1 MSDKELE
8 VKAPQDAID
17 ILPQERITGDILRGR
32 GPRRGNLERL
42 LKYWRPIMRKPG
54 GFRRCIVILANH
66 PELYPLQPLCAWLH
80 HETTGLWPNE
90 GNHHEGGKLGPVLR
104 GFGAGARRRAVPGK
118 RRRRRKKSEDG
129 GLEIASWRLYRRLG
143 GMSTR
148 PLNGDQNA
156 VEYKAARIAQGF
168 KSVPIPGSFEWD
180 EDYAKNVEVDTVE
193 DLLDAKVGL
202 VNTHGRLGR
211 SLQSL
216 ASFFIPGDM
225 GKYRSPVRSA
235 IYGSLTPGGGGL
247 GPGIGGGGAGRP
259 SIGGRALRCP
269 QGYLNGGRFTDPKL
283 SNCGGVIYDTPA
295 KGPGAITAADRGKM
309 TRRFQG
315 SQPEDLEDVARD
327 VIVKK
332 PKGDPFAVVREAAMK
347 PNSRPNIKRRE
358 SSVKDVTSYAS
369 ENRNTTRIVRRDGV
383 VFEPRVGA
391 DELVRMKD
399 HDNLK
404 DAVYVT
410 SKIGKKGIAGDEMR
424 LLTKGAKSVQ
434 YVFPEGNVR
443 VSRKGNIGSNTAAK
457 IRTRWAALSRDPDVK
472 INPFVSVENL
482 AREFPTHIQ
491 IETDFNK
498 IKNANE
504 RVVVFSAAGERRVV
518 PRWVFSLYLSER
530 APRRP
535 SGRKPFS
542 LVPQKGE
549 EKVLSTDRVERAEYA
564 SLLIEYKSLGFR
576 ESPLRKKSV
585 SDIRIS
591 NTYGLSKDSIIDVKA
606 AKFVLASEDPEM
618 AVKIVRRAITPG
630 GRRRGRGG
638 RVGGMARRVPK
649 VAPYNPDARDAD
661 NDALVQEGTI
671 WERPNGTVFRGL
683 ARGARQLTAGVALVD
698 GDGRRVDYKP
708 GDGEAS
714 PLRRLDRAVGAG
726 RLRQRN
732 IAEGAEAD
740 FDSIDRRANLRRVRM
755 RRAIQRVQQSP
766 DRRERRAER
775 LRERA
780 DRDEERGQADLDRA
794 EALRQFR
801 IERDALDARHR
812 EERDELEARNPRREQ
827 RQQRRDER
835 LERLDQRI
843 GQGRQERRDREEGM
857 ATFGDNARERRR
869 AERRQRR
876 DERLDRLDRAV
887 GQQRQE
893 RRDRE
898 EGARAEFGD
907 TARRQERRNE
917 ERNRSVD
924 LNDRI
929 KEDFA
934 EKGRANIEQQEKNR
948 ADNDIAPEEQRV
960 EELIVG
966 SGDPEM
972 MEVLQRALG
981 EGDAK
986 ERANVVEAIVR
997 ERLGDERWERIK
1009 EKFAEDRDAGRNAEN
1024 GLVPVMEAVFGSDE
1038 KRRAADVDAQGIYD
1052 NPNGAVQLLAGD
1064 DLWGENGIDIP
1075 EDASRTNIFDA
1086 VEARIDAGEVDDPAL
1101 LDARLDVV
1109 INDAVGALAVL
1120 DNPDRDPAIRD
1131 MNLQINLGMQPD
1143 NPDRLNAAVAS
1154 ALHNRIHSRA
1164 RMRIAEQRDTAQSLK
1179 ERLRREDRLNV
1190 IENPVPDIPEPEIPE
1205 ADLPALEDLR
1215 RERFEAPAFRQRFG
1229 NVEAEWGR
1237 RGRQPSLDMES
1248 RGIDADMAQRIRNN
1262 DMTEADKR
1270 KIRKLAQDAL
1280 SLGPDN
1286 AFVGRDPNMEFRIVR
1301 EDGSAP
1307 RLTIR
1312 NTNRRVSI
1320 SMDGGSQNSTGS
1332 RIQYRRRDAD
1342 GNWSDWNYDNR
1353 GSSSRRI
1360 TLTPREDGT
1369 WKVSQSNATMYVDPG
1384 SAGVKNAGFAGFY
1397 NHNAYLHWHALG
1409 DLEVNVSAASDG
1421 KVVWGMQGF
1430 DDQNAARKM
1439 VDALVPELAA
1449 FRTDGPSD
1457 GNIIRDAIMADQVEE
1472 LIRRRD
1478 AGERVTLAMGHGI
1491 LSRKDAGKHPWQRQ
1505 KLDGSDIPDS
1515 EKGKG
1520 ISESRYGQWFLQNAA
1535 FGSGA
1540 LRNDDEFGD
1549 ELDRITR
1556 RILGE
1561 RSEDVTP
1568 DVTPDEMPE
1577 PVDAFIQPLRGGI
1590 DRRPGG
1596 FRKVNPDAPNHRGI
1610 VGDVDNPDIQDS
1622 RAAFEH
1628 LRDGGDLAEIPA
1640 ALRRDAL
1647 QAASTTDEV
1656 DGDSLFFRLEGGS
1669 GITQPVL
1676 FFRRGED
1683 GRVPEVNGER
1693 VADGYILKKADFGL
1707 ENMAASPANNGLRR
1721 FGVDQ
1726 QQSQV
1731 NEAFGIQL
1739 ADQLGF
1745 ANGGMA
1751 RNGELNGE
1759 PIMIAELANAVADAP
1774 GVQNLKEFQRDPDRA
1789 VSLRTPEM
1797 TDQRLESVVLS
1808 YMLGSIDQHDQNIMI
1823 LTDEDGMA
1831 SGILP
1836 IDFGRI
1842 GVPEGMAT
1850 NQPEIAP
1857 RDFLAFLERSHAESE
1872 TNRLG
1877 ADNMNLLRDIR
1888 NQVSDGVRDRE
1899 STRSVIESFV
1909 NRTIEILDQ
1918 DEGNMG
1924 ASIADDLYGTG
1935 FDRARIIA
1943 QGDGL
1948 GAYVRDR
1955 AGELLN
1961 QLDAL
1966 ADALATI

>member
-104 GFGAGARRRAVPGK
+104 GFGVGAARRAVPGK
-118 RRRRRKKSEDG
+118 RRRRRKKSDDG

-148 PLNGDQNA
+148 RINGDQNA

-180 EDYAKNVEVDTVE
+180 EDYAKNVEIETVE
-193 DLLDAKVGL
+193 DLMDAKVGL
-202 VNTHGRLGR
+202 ISTHGRMGR
-211 SLQSL
+211 SLQGL

-269 QGYLNGGRFTDPKL
+269 QGYLNGGRFTDPQL
-283 SNCGGVIYDTPA
+283 TNCGGVIYDTPA
-295 KGPGAITAADRGKM
+295 KGPGAVTAADRGKI
-309 TRRFQG
+309 TRRFEG

-347 PNSRPNIKRRE
+347 PKSRPNTKRRE

-383 VFEPRVGA
+383 VYEPRVSA
-391 DELVRMKD
+391 EELVKMKD

-404 DAVYVT
+404 DAVFVT

-424 LLTKGAKSVQ
+424 LLTKGAKAVQ
-434 YVFPEGNVR
+434 YVFPEGSVR
-443 VSRKGNIGSNTAAK
+443 VSRKGNIGSNTSAK

-472 INPFVSVENL
+472 INPFVSIEKL
-482 AREFPTHIQ
+482 AREFPTNIKV
-491 IETDFNK
+491 ETDFNK

-504 RVVVFSAAGERRVV
+504 RVVIFSAAGERRVV
-518 PRWVFSLYLSER
+518 PRWVFVLYLSER

-542 LVPQKGE
+542 LVRQE
-549 EKVLSTDRVERAEYA
+549 ATEKVLPTKRVERAEYA

-576 ESPLRKKSV
+576 DSPLRKKSV
-585 SDIRIS
+585 SDVRIS

-606 AKFVLASEDPEM
+606 AKFVIASEDPDM

-649 VAPYNPDARDAD
+649 IAPYNPDARDAD

-683 ARGARQLTAGVALVD
+683 ARGARKLTAGVTLRD

-714 PLRRLDRAVGAG
+714 PLRRLDRAAGAG

-732 IAEGAEAD
+732 VAEGAEAD
-740 FDSIDRRANLRRVRM
+740 FGPVDRRNALRRARLQ
-755 RRAIQRVQQSP
+755 RAVQRVQASP
-766 DRRERRAER
+766 DRRERRADR
-775 LRERA
+775 LDARA
-780 DRDEERGQADLDRA
+780 QRDEERGQADLDRA
-794 EALRQFR
+794 EVLRQFR

-835 LERLDQRI
+835 LERIDERV
-843 GQGRQERRDREEGM
+843 GQGRQERRDREEGE
-857 ATFGDNARERRR
+857 ADFGDDSRERRR

-876 DERLDRLDRAV
+876 DERLDRLDRAA

-893 RRDRE
+893 RRDRD
-898 EGARAEFGD
+898 EGAVAEFGD
-907 TARRQERRNE
+907 TDRRQRRDE
-917 ERNRSVD
+917 QRNRAAD
-924 LNDRI
+924 FNDQI

-966 SGDPEM
+966 SGDPEV
-972 MEVLQRALG
+972 MEALQNALG
-981 EGDAK
+981 QGNAG
-986 ERANVVEAIVR
+986 ERANAVEAVVR
-997 ERLGDERWERIK
+997 ERLGDERWERVK
-1009 EKFAEDRDAGRNAEN
+1009 EKFAEDLDAGRNAEN
-1024 GLVPVMEAVFGSDE
+1024 GLVPVMEAVFGNDE
-1038 KRRAADVDAQGIYD
+1038 KRRAADVDAQDI
-1052 NPNGAVQLLAGD
+1052 GAVQGLTAG
-1064 DLWGENGIDIP
+1064 DLWGDNRLDIP
-1075 EDASRTNIFDA
+1075 ENASKTQIFDA
-1086 VEARIDAGEVDDPAL
+1086 VDARIDAGEVDDPTL
-1101 LDARLDVV
+1101 LDARLDLV
-1109 INDAVGALAVL
+1109 INDAVSALSIL
-1120 DNPDRDPAIRD
+1120 DNPDRDPAVRD
-1131 MNLQINLGMQPD
+1131 MTLQINLGMEPD
-1143 NPDRLNAAVAS
+1143 NPARLNAAVAS

-1190 IENPVPDIPEPEIPE
+1190 IENPLPDIPEPEIPE

-1229 NVEAEWGR
+1229 NVEAEWNR
-1237 RGRQPSLDMES
+1237 RGRQPSLNMES
-1248 RGIDADMAQRIRNN
+1248 RGIDADMAQRIRDNE
-1262 DMTEADKR
+1262 MTEADKR

-1286 AFVGRDPNMEFRIVR
+1286 SFVGRDPNMEFRIVKA
-1301 EDGSAP
+1301 DGESAP
-1307 RLTIR
+1307 RLSIR
-1312 NTNRRVSI
+1312 NSDGRVRIKMS
-1320 SMDGGSQNSTGS
+1320 GSSGNDATGS

-1342 GNWSDWNYDNR
+1342 GNWGDWNYDNR
-1353 GSSSRRI
+1353 GSSSREI
-1360 TLTPREDGT
+1360 TLSPRADGT
-1369 WKVSQSNATMYVDPG
+1369 WKVRQSNNTMYVDPG
-1384 SAGVKNAGFAGFY
+1384 GAGVKNAGFAGFY
-1397 NHNAYLHWHALG
+1397 NHNAFLHWHALG
-1409 DLEVNVSAASDG
+1409 ELEVNVSAASDG
-1421 KVVWGMQGF
+1421 KVAWGMQGF
-1430 DDQNAARKM
+1430 DDRNAARKM

-1449 FRTDGPSD
+1449 FRTDGASD
-1457 GNIIRDAIMADQVEE
+1457 GNIIRDAVMADQVEE
-1472 LIRRRD
+1472 LIRRKD
-1478 AGERVTLAMGHGI
+1478 AGERITLAMGHGI

-1505 KLDGSDIPDS
+1505 KLDGSDIPEAD
-1515 EKGKG
+1515 KGKG
-1520 ISESRYGQWFLQNAA
+1520 ISESRYGQWFLQNAP

-1540 LRNDDEFGD
+1540 LSAKDEFGD

-1556 RILGE
+1556 RILGDL
-1561 RSEDVTP
+1561 SEAQEV
-1568 DVTPDEMPE
+1568 
-1577 PVDAFIQPLRGGI
+1577 
-1590 DRRPGG
+1590 
-1596 FRKVNPDAPNHRGI
+1596 
-1610 VGDVDNPDIQDS
+1610 
-1622 RAAFEH
+1622 
-1628 LRDGGDLAEIPA
+1628 AE
-1640 ALRRDAL
+1640 D
-1647 QAASTTDEV
+1647 
-1656 DGDSLFFRLEGGS
+1656 
-1669 GITQPVL
+1669 
-1676 FFRRGED
+1676 
-1683 GRVPEVNGER
+1683 
-1693 VADGYILKKADFGL
+1693 
-1707 ENMAASPANNGLRR
+1707 
-1721 FGVDQ
+1721 
-1726 QQSQV
+1726 
-1731 NEAFGIQL
+1731 
-1739 ADQLGF
+1739 
-1745 ANGGMA
+1745 
-1751 RNGELNGE
+1751 
-1759 PIMIAELANAVADAP
+1759 AVAA
-1774 GVQNLKEFQRDPDRA
+1774 
-1789 VSLRTPEM
+1789 
-1797 TDQRLESVVLS
+1797 
-1808 YMLGSIDQHDQNIMI
+1808 
-1823 LTDEDGMA
+1823 
-1831 SGILP
+1831 
-1836 IDFGRI
+1836 
-1842 GVPEGMAT
+1842 
-1850 NQPEIAP
+1850 
-1857 RDFLAFLERSHAESE
+1857 
-1872 TNRLG
+1872 
-1877 ADNMNLLRDIR
+1877 
-1888 NQVSDGVRDRE
+1888 
-1899 STRSVIESFV
+1899 
-1909 NRTIEILDQ
+1909 
-1918 DEGNMG
+1918 
-1924 ASIADDLYGTG
+1924 
-1935 FDRARIIA
+1935 
-1943 QGDGL
+1943 
-1948 GAYVRDR
+1948 
-1955 AGELLN
+1955 
-1961 QLDAL
+1961 
-1966 ADALATI
+1966 